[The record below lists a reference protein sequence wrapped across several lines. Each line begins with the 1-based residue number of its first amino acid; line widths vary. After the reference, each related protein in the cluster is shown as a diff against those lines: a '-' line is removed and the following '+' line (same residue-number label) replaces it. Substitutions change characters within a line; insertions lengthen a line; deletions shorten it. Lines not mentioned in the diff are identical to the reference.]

1 MRFDFIFS
9 DTSTT
14 GKSAEYE
21 TEESCSKTVVMPQEP
36 VQLEEENSVVIL
48 DSGEFKKYYF
58 RLINL
63 KNFKPPLYLILFLD
77 EEEQESASQNL
88 FSQEELPSVVTV
100 EKPVE
105 EILANDQS
113 IYESPEATFTED
125 KPEETIILDD
135 SITPPDS
142 GEHLSNDVI
151 EESVE
156 KVEIE
161 QELEMQV

>member
-1 MRFDFIFS
+1 M
-9 DTSTT
+9 
-14 GKSAEYE
+14 
-21 TEESCSKTVVMPQEP
+21 
-36 VQLEEENSVVIL
+36 
-48 DSGEFKKYYF
+48 
-58 RLINL
+58 
-63 KNFKPPLYLILFLD
+63 
-77 EEEQESASQNL
+77 
-88 FSQEELPSVVTV
+88 VTL

-113 IYESPEATFTED
+113 IYESPEATFTEE
-125 KPEETIILDD
+125 KPDETIILDD

-161 QELEMQV
+161 QELEMQVRPKLIFF